1 MAKKEMDQLTKDC
14 IEARKAGMTYGK
26 WKAMQPRKEKAPEQV
41 VEEEKPSGKYCR
53 VCGKMIP
60 KTSPRKVYCSNACM
74 DRYFYYQAKKKKA
87 GKEDD
92 DGKI

>member
-26 WKAMQPRKEKAPEQV
+26 WKAMQPPRKKAPKK
-41 VEEEKPSGKYCR
+41 EEEKPSGKYCR

-60 KTSPRKVYCSNACM
+60 LTSPRKVYCSDACM
-74 DRYFYYQAKKKKA
+74 KKYDYYRAKKNK
-87 GKEDD
+87 GRGEDD
-92 DGKI
+92 DGKV

>member
-26 WKAMQPRKEKAPEQV
+26 WKAMQPPKKTPDR
-41 VEEEKPSGKYCR
+41 VEEEPSGKYCR

-60 KTSPRKVYCSNACM
+60 LMSPRKVYCSNACM
-74 DRYFYYQAKKKKA
+74 NRYSYYQARKSK
-87 GKEDD
+87 GRGEDGD
-92 DGKI
+92 VQV